1 MARIK
6 ESARLPLTKKELDLV
21 LSFRSPIEASLVLN
35 IGKETIK
42 RIRREKENALV
53 TWETK
58 LWLRTSAGFSRS
70 NYLERY
76 LRRISRFPFS
86 KSVFQRLHLM
96 AQLVDQYGTAF
107 NVTNRTFSQGKLDQP
122 RIEFQMLDDAIRK
135 SRKMLKKLYNACP
148 EFRER
153 VFSGTALPEQ
163 FEKHGVEDDDDPVI

>member
-58 LWLRTSAGFSRS
+58 LWLKTSAGFYRS
-70 NYLERY
+70 HYLERY
-76 LRRISRFPFS
+76 LKRISKYPFS

-107 NVTNRTFSQGKLDQP
+107 NVTNRTFLRANWISPVSSFRCWTMRYAKV
-122 RIEFQMLDDAIRK
+122 E
-135 SRKMLKKLYNACP
+135 NA
-148 EFRER
+148 EEA
-153 VFSGTALPEQ
+153 V
-163 FEKHGVEDDDDPVI
+163 